1 LRNGLKAIAILLLVL
16 ALGLQ
21 WALLQTVAWTG
32 MLITYSRDASFR
44 DAVVK
49 TFDGEHPC
57 PICHIVKTGRAE
69 QKKSDQAK
77 LATKLDPGLVWNG
90 IVFVISSVPPQVS
103 ASDQFAETRGY
114 APPKPRPRY
123 SILLIPSIGEG

>member
-1 LRNGLKAIAILLLVL
+1 MRNGLKAISILLLVL
-16 ALGLQ
+16 SLGLQ

-32 MLITYSRDASFR
+32 MLIAYSRDASLR

-69 QKKSDQAK
+69 QKQSDQVK

-90 IVFVISSVPPQVS
+90 IAFIISLVPPQVS
-103 ASDQFAETRGY
+103 ASDQLAEVRCY
-114 APPKPRPRY
+114 SPPKPRPRCG
-123 SILLIPSIGEG
+123 IPPLPPIG